1 MKKIGS
7 QLTVAVVC
15 GLLGFM
21 LTYQF
26 QLLSKNKNKIS
37 SNDYNNT
44 QITVELEQLKKAKA
58 DLEKSNSEL
67 MEQLKKYEESVTSN
81 GDMSRE
87 LKNQLD
93 YTRMLLGY
101 TDVEGPGVIIYIN
114 PASDLFSADVNRQL
128 LTHSDLAY
136 LVNELNF
143 AGAEAIAINDSRIT
157 SQTGMRISNG
167 DAYIW
172 VNEEKVSPSQRIT
185 IKAIGNK
192 VNLSSALDFT
202 GTLTAGNLGFYDITY
217 EKSDS
222 IRIPKYNKVY
232 KNEYIKPIKE

>member
-1 MKKIGS
+1 MKKVTS

-26 QLLSKNKNKIS
+26 QLLSKNENPVNN
-37 SNDYNNT
+37 NDYNNT

-58 DLEKSNSEL
+58 DLEKSNNEL
-67 MEQLKKYEESVTSN
+67 MTQLKKYEESATNNS
-81 GDMSRE
+81 GISKE

-93 YTRMLLGY
+93 ISRMLLGY
-101 TDVEGPGVIIYIN
+101 TDVEGPGVIIYID
-114 PASDLFSADVNRQL
+114 PAVDIFSADVNRQV

-143 AGAEAIAINDSRIT
+143 AGAEAVSVNESRIT
-157 SQTGMRISNG
+157 NQTGMRISNG
-167 DAYIW
+167 DNYIW
-172 VNEEKVSPSQRIT
+172 VNEEKVSPSSRIT

-192 VNLSSALDFT
+192 VNLISALEFT

-217 EKSDS
+217 EKLDS
-222 IRIPKYNKVY
+222 IKIPKYNKTY
-232 KNEYIKPIKE
+232 KNDYIQPIKE